1 MKKRRSR
8 LLDEAKRVLKVE
20 ADAILELIAGLDE
33 GFLKTLRMI
42 DNCRGRVIVTGM
54 GKSGLVGK
62 KIAATFSSVGVP
74 SLFLHPAE
82 AIHGDLGM
90 VAKGDVVLAI
100 SNSGETE
107 ELVAIMPHL
116 KRWDVPLALMSG
128 NSRSTLG
135 RGAGAVINVAVKQE
149 ACPFGIVPTASS
161 TAALAMGDALAVALI
176 KKRGF
181 RQEDFACLHPGGSLG
196 KKLLVTVKDLMICGQ
211 AIPCVSLGTPMSA
224 VIVEISSKR
233 LGMTLVLDRAGVVKG
248 IITDGD
254 LRRGIERY
262 GKELLGMKAGGLM
275 SKNPKSIR
283 AAELAARALA
293 LMEAH
298 SITSLAV
305 LDAAGRG
312 AGVIHIHDILKKGIA

>member
-1 MKKRRSR
+1 MKQEP

-20 ADAILELIAGLDE
+20 AGALLALVRKLDS

-62 KIAATFSSVGVP
+62 KIAATFSSIGVP

-90 VAKGDVVLAI
+90 VTGDDVILAI

-107 ELVAIMPHL
+107 ELIAIMPHL

-128 NSRSTLG
+128 NSGSTLG
-135 RGAGAVINVAVKQE
+135 RGADALIDVSVKQE
-149 ACPFGIVPTASS
+149 ACPLGIVPTAST

-181 RQEDFACLHPGGSLG
+181 KQEDFACFHPGGSLG
-196 KKLLVTVKDLMICGQ
+196 KKLLITVKDLMICGD
-211 AIPCVSLGTPMSA
+211 AIPRVSLGTPMSA

-233 LGMTLVLDRAGVVKG
+233 LGMTLVLNKAGIVKG

-254 LRRGIERY
+254 LRRGIERH
-262 GKELLGMKAGGLM
+262 GKELLEMKADRLM
-275 SKNPKSIR
+275 SKNPKSIGPG
-283 AAELAARALA
+283 ELAVRALT

-305 LDAAGRG
+305 LDHGGRAEG
-312 AGVIHIHDILKKGIA
+312 IIQIHHILKKGIA

>member
-1 MKKRRSR
+1 MNY

-20 ADAILELIAGLDE
+20 ADALLSLIPKLDNN
-33 GFLKTLRMI
+33 FVKTLRMI
-42 DNCRGRVIVTGM
+42 DGCKGRVIVTGM

-90 VAKGDVVLAI
+90 VTKEDVILAI

-116 KRWDVPLALMSG
+116 KRWGVPLALMSG
-128 NSRSTLG
+128 NSNSSLG
-135 RGAGAVINVAVKQE
+135 RGADAFINVSVQQE
-149 ACPFGIVPTASS
+149 ACPLGIVPTAST

-181 RQEDFACLHPGGSLG
+181 REEDFASFHPGGSLG
-196 KKLLVTVKDLMICGQ
+196 KKLLVTVKDLMICGDGV
-211 AIPCVSLGTPMSA
+211 PCVSQSAPMSG

-233 LGMTLVLDRAGVVKG
+233 LGLTLVLDRAGAVKG

-254 LRRGIERY
+254 LRRAIERH
-262 GKELLGMKAGGLM
+262 GKELFEMKAGKLM
-275 SKNPKSIR
+275 SKNPKSVR
-283 AAELAARALA
+283 PGELAAKALA

-298 SITSLAV
+298 SITALAV
-305 LDAAGRG
+305 LG
-312 AGVIHIHDILKKGIA
+312 AKGKAEGVIHIHDILKKGIA